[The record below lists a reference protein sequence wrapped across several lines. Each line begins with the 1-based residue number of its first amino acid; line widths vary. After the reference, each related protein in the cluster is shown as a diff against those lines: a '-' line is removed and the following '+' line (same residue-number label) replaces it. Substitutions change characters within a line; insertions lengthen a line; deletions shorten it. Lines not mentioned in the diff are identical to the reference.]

1 MCPPP
6 RSNNDISVIHSI
18 KQVYIVIY
26 QISKKL
32 SKSDKLGIHAHCE
45 QITRE
50 ILQKLI
56 TAEFSTT
63 NKKLEILED
72 ARILL
77 EVLKHFIRTEHEL
90 KIIDEKTYIRIEML
104 IVETSKMTNG
114 WIKYIQNLQTQK
126 IPA

>member
-6 RSNNDISVIHSI
+6 RNDSDISVIHNI
-18 KQVYIVIY
+18 KQVYTVIY
-26 QISKKL
+26 QTGKKL
-32 SKSDKLGIHAHCE
+32 SKSDKLGINLHCE

-56 TAEFSTT
+56 TAEFSPA
-63 NKKLEILED
+63 NKKLEILENT
-72 ARILL
+72 RILL

-104 IVETSKMTNG
+104 VIETSKMTNG
-114 WIKYIQNLQTQK
+114 WIKYLQNKQ
-126 IPA
+126 

>member
-1 MCPPP
+1 MLPPP
-6 RSNNDISVIHSI
+6 RDNNDISVIHNI
-18 KQVYIVIY
+18 KQVYSIIY
-26 QISKKL
+26 RTGKKL

-45 QITRE
+45 QITRD

-56 TAEFSTT
+56 TAEFSPT
-63 NKKLEILED
+63 NKKLEILES

-77 EVLKHFIRTEHEL
+77 EVLKHFVRTEHEL

-104 IVETSKMTNG
+104 IIETSKMTNG
-114 WIKYIQNLQTQK
+114 WIKYIQNLQPQK